1 MITLKPPVVTV
12 MGHVDHGKTT
22 LLDYIRK
29 TKLAAKEV
37 GEITQS
43 IGAYQVE
50 TQGKKITFIDTPGHE
65 AFSKMRARGA
75 KVADIVILVVAAND
89 GVMEQTKECIKLIKE
104 TEVPFIIALTKT
116 DLAEAS
122 IDKAKAQLAENEVF
136 VEGYGGNVVCIP
148 VSAKTGAGI
157 DSLLEMIL
165 LTSEMLEL
173 KADPDGDLEAVII
186 ESKFDKVLGST
197 ATLIVKNGSISKGGT
212 VWVSGSES
220 RVRMLKNYLGELVD
234 KVGPGDPAL
243 ILGFS
248 EVPLVGATVTATKK
262 EEILARERKAVQ
274 KLTEA
279 EEKKLKLVLRADVS
293 GSLEALLGSLPPRVI
308 VMDSSVGDIKE
319 SDVLLAKTLG
329 AEVYGFNVNLASNI
343 EKLSQTEDVRVK
355 TFKIIYDLI
364 TDLQKE
370 IKRVLEPDTVRKIL
384 GKAEILATFDMKGI
398 HVAGARML
406 EGKINKSM
414 PILIKRGEVEIAN
427 TRIVSLKEQKQD
439 ISEVL
444 AGSEFG
450 VSFAGKID
458 FLPHDMVLS
467 YSLEE
472 N

>member
-1 MITLKPPVVTV
+1 MLQQKPPVVTV

-29 TKLAAKEV
+29 TKLASKEV

-43 IGAYQVE
+43 IGAYQIE
-50 TQGKKITFIDTPGHE
+50 TKDKKITFIDTPGHE
-65 AFSKMRARGA
+65 AFSKMRIRGA
-75 KVADIVILVVAAND
+75 EIADIVVLVVSAND
-89 GVMEQTKECIKLIKE
+89 GVMAQTKECIKLILE
-104 TEVPFIIALTKT
+104 TKVPFVVAVTKM
-116 DLAEAS
+116 DLPEAS
-122 IDKAKAQLAENEVF
+122 IDKVKSGLAENEVF

-148 VSAKTGAGI
+148 VSAKTGEGI
-157 DSLLEMIL
+157 DPLLEMIL
-165 LTSEMLEL
+165 LTAEMLEL

-186 ESKFDKVLGST
+186 ESKFDKQLGST
-197 ATLIVKNGSISKGGT
+197 ATLIVKNGSLKKGSTIWVGDHESK
-212 VWVSGSES
+212 
-220 RVRMLKNYLGELVD
+220 VRMLKNCLGDLVD
-234 KVGPGDPAL
+234 KVDPGDPAL

-248 EVPLVGATVTATKK
+248 EVPSVGATVTAV
-262 EEILARERKAVQ
+262 EDMEVQAREKKVVQ

-293 GSLEALLGSLPPRVI
+293 GSLEALLGCLPPRVI
-308 VMDSSVGDIKE
+308 VMDSLVGDIKE
-319 SDVLLAKTLG
+319 SDILLAKTLG
-329 AEVYGFNVNLASNI
+329 AEVYGFNVNLPSNI
-343 EKLSQTEDVRVK
+343 EKLGQTEDVRIK

-384 GKAEILATFDMKGI
+384 GKAEILATFDMKGV
-398 HVAGARML
+398 HVAGAKML

-414 PILIKRGEVEIAN
+414 PILIKRGETELAN
-427 TRIVSLKEQKQD
+427 TRIVTLKEQKQD

-444 AGSEFG
+444 AGKEFG
-450 VSFAGKID
+450 ISFAGKID